1 MRHSFGVYVRQE
13 ENELPFSDSAGEAMT
28 QKRPLAR
35 SFARW
40 GCEGALSK
48 NESTAWVTADH
59 LLITLRFP
67 SSASRH
73 RTFVSGPCGQYSR
86 GDVSSRL
93 S

>member
-59 LLITLRFP
+59 LVNNVAFPLISLASPHLR
-67 SSASRH
+67 
-73 RTFVSGPCGQYSR
+73 
-86 GDVSSRL
+86 
-93 S
+93 